1 MTFIMKLFGVI
12 FGSMFGMMIL
22 VSTYGEIVV
31 NKNGLE
37 EVLIIFVTWCIIW
50 AMLQIKNS
58 LKRRIK

>member
-1 MTFIMKLFGVI
+1 VIFIMKLFGVI